1 MTVSIE
7 ILEKVK
13 SEVQSAIEVFKQN
26 KDWNLASIN
35 GKVDVLQTVLVEVE
49 KAGKEVSGMVGVDK
63 KKLAV
68 EIINSLIDIPMIPEW
83 GEAILIEYVIDI
95 VVTLF
100 NKWFGHTWLDK
111 ILNG

>member
-1 MTVSIE
+1 MITPE
-7 ILEKVK
+7 ALNKVK
-13 SEVQSAIEVFKQN
+13 EDVNAAIEVFKQN
-26 KDWNLASIN
+26 KDWSISSIN

-49 KAGKEVSGMVGVDK
+49 KTAKDLGGMLGADK

-68 EIINSLIDIPMIPEW
+68 DVINTLIDIPMIPEW